1 MQRRLGRDCDL
12 GRGGIGPQPQID
24 AEHIAVAGALLQQ
37 PRHALRD
44 PHEERLRLDVG
55 YQRGGSRIEEHDQ
68 VDVAGIIQFARAHLA
83 HGKHDQTASLLRP
96 VEIRG
101 VDAAARDLLPQQ
113 KAQRHLHRGD
123 REIGQRR
130 GYLHHR
136 PDPADVAQ
144 RDQQRGLGLHAPKQ
158 MHHIGFARRHQHF
171 PGRLLDQRFEVR
183 LRVAR
188 QQPFQPRGVGAH
200 QVEQIRREFRDPE
213 QDILC
218 VGMIGQ
224 LIDRSRLRRLELGKP
239 VVQAL
244 FGFVGRGDMRSVHE
258 TRGQNAFLRV
268 ARRG

>member
-144 RDQQRGLGLHAPKQ
+144 RDQQRGLGLHAAKQ
-158 MHHIGFARRHQHF
+158 MHHIGFTGCGQYIRR
-171 PGRLLDQRFEVR
+171 RLLDQRCEV
-183 LRVAR
+183 
-188 QQPFQPRGVGAH
+188 RGVGAH

-224 LIDRSRLRRLELGKP
+224 LIDRSRLRRLELSKP